1 MTVTLTEKAAFR
13 LRTFIRGG
21 ASDSTEVQKGVRL
34 AVIDGGCNGYE
45 YSMNITNTPSSEDL
59 VFEQDKVPIYIDRN
73 SVELLDGVVV
83 DFVESLTQS
92 GFTFKNPNA
101 SDTCGCGKSFASK
114 ADCSSKATP
123 CS

>member
-13 LRTFIRGG
+13 LRTFIRGS
-21 ASDSTEVQKGVRL
+21 ASDSTEIQKGVRL
-34 AVIDGGCNGYE
+34 AVVDGGCNGYE
-45 YSMNITNTPSSEDL
+45 YSMNITNSPSSEDL
-59 VFEQDKVPIYIDRN
+59 VFEQDKVPIYIDRS

-101 SDTCGCGKSFASK
+101 SDTCGCGKSFSK
-114 ADCSSKATP
+114 GDCSSKATP